1 MDEESNSIEETQLE
15 TEQTDQTKVATLE
28 AQKVHW
34 REKAQK
40 LALEVEALRA
50 QVPKV
55 ETKKE
60 EPEELTGIKE
70 TVSQLKLAETKRQFG
85 YEHGLSPEE
94 TDAVF
99 KLNPA
104 PTKETLEDP
113 FVKGGLEAI
122 RAKKKL
128 ADNTPGVT
136 HATPHFVSDKNLT
149 PAEKE
154 AEFQRFLR
162 SKAGK

>member
-1 MDEESNSIEETQLE
+1 MDEESKSIEETQLE
-15 TEQTDQTKVATLE
+15 TEQTDKTKVATLE
-28 AQKVHW
+28 AQKAHW

-40 LALEVEALRA
+40 LALENEELRT
-50 QVPKV
+50 QIPKV

-60 EPEELTGIKE
+60 EPEELGAIRA
-70 TVSQLKLAETKRQFG
+70 TVSQLQLAEQKRQFG

-94 TDAVF
+94 TDAVY
-99 KLNPA
+99 KLNSA

-122 RAKKKL
+122 RAKKRL
-128 ADNTPGVT
+128 ADNTPGASR
-136 HATPHFVSDKNLT
+136 ATSKFTPDKDLT

-154 AEFQRFLR
+154 KAFQEFMQ
-162 SKAGK
+162 GKKRQ